1 MPRRRERV
9 LGFDRMTGI
18 EIADLADRL
27 MEVWPENGSDSDGAA
42 QAHEWID
49 ALERASDRLERT
61 VLDLRAE
68 LARVEHS
75 GGDDVSGRPVTGS

>member
-27 MEVWPENGSDSDGAA
+27 MEVWPEDGSDRDGVA
-42 QAHEWID
+42 QAREWID

-75 GGDDVSGRPVTGS
+75 AGDDVSGRPVTGS

>member
-27 MEVWPENGSDSDGAA
+27 MEVWPEGSPAGDGAA
-42 QAHEWID
+42 QAREWID